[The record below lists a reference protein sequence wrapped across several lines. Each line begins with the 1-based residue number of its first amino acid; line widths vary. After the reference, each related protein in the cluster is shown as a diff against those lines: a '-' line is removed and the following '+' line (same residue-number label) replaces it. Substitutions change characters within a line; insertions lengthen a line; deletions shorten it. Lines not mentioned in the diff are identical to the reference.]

1 MHRRPHARLLR
12 LFLLLPL
19 SLLSTAHAWWDGGH
33 KVIAYIAY
41 DHLTPQERAWV
52 MTHLEANPTHE
63 ELFLEKIKAELPADA
78 PEETRQRW
86 YFGQAAVWADLIRYS
101 SGYSNAQTIKDTF
114 DRPDRHY
121 TDFPVFTSE
130 AARLALK
137 EHDTDPVTAWTP
149 DLIEPD
155 TKLNSMQAFAKIEAQ
170 VPDTSLPLPDRAV
183 ELMWLFH
190 LVGDTHQPCHCA
202 QLFDPEKFPAGD
214 RGGNGVMILG
224 LKRKSPGDMNSDVLH
239 AYWDSLFNGPTNA
252 HPDILQRADRLKA
265 MPALWTSGRASIA
278 VTDPFAWL
286 KEGRALARTHVY
298 TPALLERIAKGR
310 AEAIEKKSR
319 SQGTRIE
326 HTVMASMTAPALEA
340 YTANARSI
348 ADQQAVIGGLR
359 LAASIKRLHARATS
373 P

>member
-1 MHRRPHARLLR
+1 MPRRFLPCLLR
-12 LFLLLPL
+12 LLLAI
-19 SLLSTAHAWWDGGH
+19 SCLSTAHAWWDGGH

-41 DHLTPQERAWV
+41 DHLTPDERAWV
-52 MTHLEANPTHE
+52 MSLLEANPTHE
-63 ELFLEKIKAELPADA
+63 ELFLEKIKVELPADT

-86 YFGQAAVWADLIRYS
+86 YFGQASVWADLIRYN
-101 SGYSNAQTIKDTF
+101 SGYTNAQSIKEKF

-121 TDFPVFTSE
+121 TDFPIFTSE
-130 AARLALK
+130 AARLTLK
-137 EHDTDPVTAWTP
+137 EHDVDPVIAWTP
-149 DLIEPD
+149 ELLEPE

-170 VPDTSLPLPDRAV
+170 VPDITLPLPDRAV

-190 LVGDTHQPCHCA
+190 LVGDTHQPCHCS
-202 QLFDPEKFPAGD
+202 QLFDPVKFPTGD

-239 AYWDSLFNGPTNA
+239 AFWDSLFNGPTNA
-252 HPDILQRADRLKA
+252 HPDILERTARLKA
-265 MPALWTSGRASIA
+265 MPTLWTSGRQTIA

-286 KEGRALARTHVY
+286 KEGRTIGRAHVY

-310 AEAIEKKSR
+310 AEVIEKKSR

-326 HTVMASMTAPALEA
+326 HTVMASMTAPALDA
-340 YTANARSI
+340 YAANARTI
-348 ADQQAVIGGLR
+348 ADQQAVTAGLR
-359 LAASIKRLHARATS
+359 LAASLKRLHTRTTTA